1 LARNRDVRGEGM
13 SQSDALNEATS
24 RLEKALENV
33 EKTVADQ
40 RHASLTAE
48 AMQEQIETLTATLG
62 NERERARRLAEAN
75 DEVSSRLDS
84 MIDSVKAVLGTR

>member
-1 LARNRDVRGEGM
+1 M

-24 RLEKALENV
+24 RLEKALENI

-48 AMQEQIETLTATLG
+48 SMQEQIESLNATLSS
-62 NERERARRLAEAN
+62 ERERARRLAEAN
-75 DEVSSRLDS
+75 DEVSGRLDS
-84 MIDSVKAVLGTR
+84 MIDSVKAALGAR